1 MKRIGRGWNREKSE
15 AGEVNSFIHHHFQG
29 ISRFFLVPWL
39 LVDHLWFQVPWLLP
53 VGAHLRFVVFD
64 DPGSW
69 KFFHGVPRGFPA
81 RLKLKGEKQL
91 KWKFGRK
98 AWMNLPWIWILISGK
113 TQKELWNLN
122 GVLFTS
128 ILPGGR
134 TEEKLPF
141 ASEDGRR
148 SLLFFQRPLPF
159 FFKDVVT
166 NVHPHVHPLAIKL
179 KPPCYDLEQN
189 GLFLMHLHTF
199 VSTLSITQGAVVG
212 KAGVHQ
218 STFGTTDSPHW
229 CCRWKRAHLA

>member
-1 MKRIGRGWNREKSE
+1 MKRTGRGWNREKPE
-15 AGEVNSFIHHHFQG
+15 AREVNSLDLQV
-29 ISRFFLVPWL
+29 FLVPWL

-69 KFFHGVPRGFPA
+69 TFFHGVPQGFPA
-81 RLKLKGEKQL
+81 RLKRAKLKEKQL

-113 TQKELWNLN
+113 TLKELWNLN

-141 ASEDGRR
+141 ASEDGRKY
-148 SLLFFQRPLPF
+148 LLSFQRPLLF
-159 FFKDVVT
+159 FFKCCR
-166 NVHPHVHPLAIKL
+166 HHHVHPRMYIL
-179 KPPCYDLEQN
+179 
-189 GLFLMHLHTF
+189 
-199 VSTLSITQGAVVG
+199 
-212 KAGVHQ
+212 
-218 STFGTTDSPHW
+218 
-229 CCRWKRAHLA
+229 